1 MIIALVANIFQTYI
15 SYRLMHLLFP
25 QGSLGKQRER
35 FSYGLYYVV
44 QFYLLV
50 PLYLLSANVYE
61 DGKDR
66 WINIK

>member
-1 MIIALVANIFQTYI
+1 MEVFSAAADNTQALISIIGIYA
-15 SYRLMHLLFP
+15 
-25 QGSLGKQRER
+25 
-35 FSYGLYYVV
+35 LYYVV

-61 DGKDR
+61 DGKDH